1 MLTLSPLGRR
11 VWWSMTVRLLEPSL
25 STYRALIS
33 HAGAMWWGI
42 APTAKW
48 SMTLNVR
55 GSITS
60 TVPPVLLGTYT
71 RGGSSQ
77 RGHGTTPDIVFAY
90 TFIGA
95 AGSATGWTSG
105 AGSSRTGSGSG
116 AAGGRRGAPGG
127 GPTSP
132 NTPPG

>member
-1 MLTLSPLGRR
+1 MLTFSPLGRP
-11 VWWSMTVRLLEPSL
+11 VWTSMTVRLLEPSL
-25 STYRALIS
+25 STYSALMS

-48 SMTLNVR
+48 SMTLNVS

-71 RGGSSQ
+71 RGGSSH

-90 TFIGA
+90 TFMGA
-95 AGSATGWTSG
+95 AGSVTGWTSG
-105 AGSSRTGSGSG
+105 AGSRRAGWGCAATG
-116 AAGGRRGAPGG
+116 AGCGAPGAG
-127 GPTSP
+127 RPTQR
-132 NTPPG
+132 